1 MQKYVNY
8 LSNPLDVFRW
18 GCERYLKW
26 WNSQRLVAR
35 KYIFENRS
43 QNSENLMLIV
53 AGFQPFYWDVVF
65 ERVAKNCKL
74 FKETVDVCVCVPKGE
89 GKEIIND
96 IKARCEYFGWSML
109 YLFEDRLAQ
118 AQNTAISLHP
128 SARWIYKIDEDIII
142 SDNYFSK
149 LKNGYYLAEQ
159 KLFSQIGF
167 VTPLL
172 NLNAAC
178 VYIFLESVDK
188 IKTMNDLFGEVKI
201 RWPNEDLVHSSEEFA
216 KWIWTLSVP
225 FDDVAKEIEKR
236 NLNKIYQANIR
247 LSIGAILFTRDYWN
261 SIGGF
266 EVARIGAMGV
276 EETQMNAY
284 SFTRMQAIAIVGDT
298 FAGHLGFYS
307 QKEACKDFFINN
319 RMLIK

>member
-1 MQKYVNY
+1 
-8 LSNPLDVFRW
+8 
-18 GCERYLKW
+18 
-26 WNSQRLVAR
+26 
-35 KYIFENRS
+35 
-43 QNSENLMLIV
+43 
-53 AGFQPFYWDVVF
+53 
-65 ERVAKNCKL
+65 
-74 FKETVDVCVCVPKGE
+74 
-89 GKEIIND
+89 
-96 IKARCEYFGWSML
+96 ML

-178 VYIFLESVDK
+178 VYNFLESVDK

-201 RWPNEDLVHSSEEFA
+201 RWPNEDLVHGSEEFA

-225 FDDVAKEIEKR
+225 FDDVAKKIEMR
-236 NLNKIYQANIR
+236 NKNKIYQANIR

-261 SIGGF
+261 RIGGF

-307 QKEACKDFFINN
+307 QKEACKEFFINN